1 MCFLAWGSRSTG
13 QGPNK
18 FFGQHLFAQLGQN
31 LLGSIPLPAVKLIG
45 ELLLTKWQSSTKMT
59 QYMGGQ
65 NFFQSD
71 LLKTLTHFACSG
83 INFVSLINLC
93 SCKNMKFRHRFS
105 QLSYQSFIFLLEKFL
120 FGQNGGSTLVNLI
133 PDYWLCFIFID
144 LSTLENVIMTS
155 WHQTTTNITPNYK
168 N

>member
-1 MCFLAWGSRSTG
+1 MRCNIDSPFYSINIYVPFGSSLFTDFKWDGVKTCVFWPGALDLQGKG
-13 QGPNK
+13 QIN
-18 FFGQHLFAQLGQN
+18 FLGQN
-31 LLGSIPLPAVKLIG
+31 LSGSIPWPAVKLIG
-45 ELLLTKWQSSTKMT
+45 ELLLTKRQSSTEMT

-71 LLKTLTHFACSG
+71 LVKTLTHFACSG

-120 FGQNGGSTLVNLI
+120 FGQNWRFNIGESHPRLLVVFNF
-133 PDYWLCFIFID
+133 Y
-144 LSTLENVIMTS
+144 
-155 WHQTTTNITPNYK
+155 
-168 N
+168 